1 MINKQDNREPTT
13 AQTLM
18 EDLTVNKEHAAGV
31 KGGPIEIRELHIKVN
46 VDQE

>member
-1 MINKQDNREPTT
+1 MNKQDNREAKT
-13 AQTLM
+13 AQTLIQ
-18 EDLTVNKEHAAGV
+18 DLTVNKEHAASV